1 MKKIKQL
8 FIIIILTILSVSKVF
23 GQTEELT
30 KFLDAYKTS
39 EFDESKKVIQDYSFN
54 EKATY
59 TMSEYGSISGLLFE
73 TDYPEVKG
81 YKAIVTCKL
90 ENQANQLIDKRMMIV
105 MYFDKM
111 RKHWAVFAFR
121 EVVDVMNE
129 YNSAK
134 SDLEINRF
142 NVPKKTLY
150 GSVAYWSMMAGK
162 LQDAKKYSD
171 LEITEAKS
179 NNLPYST
186 DIESTL
192 KAILKK

>member
-8 FIIIILTILSVSKVF
+8 LTISTLTILSVSNVL
-23 GQTEELT
+23 GQTDELT
-30 KFLDAYKTS
+30 KFFDAYKTS
-39 EFDESKKVIQDYSFN
+39 EFDESKKIIQDYSFDL
-54 EKATY
+54 KASNI
-59 TMSEYGSISGLLFE
+59 MSEYGSISGMLFE

-90 ENQANQLIDKRMMIV
+90 ENKSNQIIDKRMMVV
-105 MYFDKM
+105 MYFDKT
-111 RKHWAVFAFR
+111 RNHWAVFEFR

-142 NVPKKTLY
+142 HVPKKTLY
-150 GSVAYWSMMAGK
+150 GSVAYWSMMVGK
-162 LQDAKKYSD
+162 LQDAKKYSA
-171 LEITEAKS
+171 LNIEEAKS

-186 DIESTL
+186 NIDS
-192 KAILKK
+192 ILKVIQ